1 MASILDF
8 VYDDTEEEVDKEE
21 KVISTEDGTG
31 SSSNVVP
38 ISSIKDFVYDDTED
52 NVSSV
57 ETDEILEEEY
67 IEPTMDDVLDAESM
81 VADKPISSIKDF
93 VYDDMEGT
101 GVKYKEP
108 DVNLYNAEFF
118 ELDVVQ
124 NSISTYLT
132 ARDGKSGAR
141 QEDESKEEYAERYF
155 THMRWLE
162 SNLYKTGKG
171 ITWLGKADDA
181 AKGNFAYLYT
191 AYKKMPGAFSPG
203 GGDAFSA
210 VQDYIYASVLDPVN
224 VVTLGSAMALKV
236 VGGRMA
242 GKVLLS
248 TALRNAVPRIA
259 LAGSVDTLMGAV
271 QEASIQTVE
280 QRAEGTKDGKFIDMR
295 DEKDWKLITAMGLVN
310 GTIGTGLNLLA
321 LRQGARNT
329 DYAGSLRSELDD
341 IRTDLDPNS
350 ATANNSAQNGA
361 VSTVDGVG
369 RGGTIYDPVRAQ
381 GLMDDNIERT
391 GIAGG
396 IIDSEVSEEV
406 IRSAGKLIELIP
418 DIRAVDDSELLSD
431 VIMDVVAT
439 VMQPK
444 ELDKLSPHLIGVT
457 VRVGDDEIPFEDLL
471 RLSVDSLQDR
481 IKKEGISQ
489 EEYAQMMRL
498 SVGEGG
504 RTIGAYSHAARGINK
519 ALKLTKAEQDMLDPS
534 KGEDMI
540 SYGFFKSLGMGIMSW
555 DRARRAILTSMP
567 ITTLRNIG
575 GASGYLSMESAS
587 TLLAQSMLA
596 TGRGLRAASEGR
608 FSVKGTTDG
617 VKDVVKNSFSLFGKM
632 LSYGDNRALSEL
644 ILKDHSRLANTLLRT
659 TNEAGENE
667 LGKIV
672 RGVNALNIAQDQY
685 IRSGVFVDSIERQ
698 LRTYGMDAKKIL
710 SQGKQIPAPVV
721 KKAVDDALTA
731 TFSAPAKNAVAKNLL
746 GLVEKLPFIATAE
759 FPFMRF
765 MMNAVHFQYKYS
777 FLNTFSTT
785 SKYFKYKDLLANNN
799 PAAKR
804 AGEEAAQDLGRT
816 VVGTSML
823 VAAIK
828 YRSEHQ
834 DTSLLI
840 MENEGGEQVN
850 VSALFPLP
858 AYLAVG
864 DLFYKAYAGLESD
877 EATPTIDWR
886 DFSQA
891 VLGLQ
896 KAPFSDAARFLSDFS
911 GLSSADEVS
920 MERMGETAGKFVG
933 GLVGQATTPL
943 KFVKQ
948 VLTAFDDEESIIR
961 DPNWVEGDGFWE
973 RAMNRSITEVQRN
986 VPVLSQSL
994 PARYSA
1000 TRPGPMRSDFAPASQ
1015 LTGLLTDVAPN
1026 EVEAELEKFGYKKY
1040 FITARSGNRIM
1051 DAVIK
1056 KHMSGPLNMF
1066 MEDMMNLSEYSG
1078 LSRSDKKEKIDG
1090 AISAAKKL
1098 ATILADEELH
1108 GISTTRGYSIQ
1119 QKAGWESLTAK
1130 ERGRVDARYKE
1141 LKAEYPQMI
1150 PDGGSVDSTIQ
1161 QDERWA
1167 VGTNLSKDVN

>member
-1 MASILDF
+1 M
-8 VYDDTEEEVDKEE
+8 
-21 KVISTEDGTG
+21 
-31 SSSNVVP
+31 
-38 ISSIKDFVYDDTED
+38 
-52 NVSSV
+52 
-57 ETDEILEEEY
+57 
-67 IEPTMDDVLDAESM
+67 
-81 VADKPISSIKDF
+81 
-93 VYDDMEGT
+93 
-101 GVKYKEP
+101 
-108 DVNLYNAEFF
+108 
-118 ELDVVQ
+118 
-124 NSISTYLT
+124 
-132 ARDGKSGAR
+132 
-141 QEDESKEEYAERYF
+141 
-155 THMRWLE
+155 
-162 SNLYKTGKG
+162 
-171 ITWLGKADDA
+171 
-181 AKGNFAYLYT
+181 
-191 AYKKMPGAFSPG
+191 
-203 GGDAFSA
+203 
-210 VQDYIYASVLDPVN
+210 
-224 VVTLGSAMALKV
+224 
-236 VGGRMA
+236 
-242 GKVLLS
+242 
-248 TALRNAVPRIA
+248 
-259 LAGSVDTLMGAV
+259 
-271 QEASIQTVE
+271 
-280 QRAEGTKDGKFIDMR
+280 
-295 DEKDWKLITAMGLVN
+295 
-310 GTIGTGLNLLA
+310 
-321 LRQGARNT
+321 
-329 DYAGSLRSELDD
+329 
-341 IRTDLDPNS
+341 
-350 ATANNSAQNGA
+350 
-361 VSTVDGVG
+361 
-369 RGGTIYDPVRAQ
+369 
-381 GLMDDNIERT
+381 
-391 GIAGG
+391 
-396 IIDSEVSEEV
+396 
-406 IRSAGKLIELIP
+406 
-418 DIRAVDDSELLSD
+418 
-431 VIMDVVAT
+431 
-439 VMQPK
+439 
-444 ELDKLSPHLIGVT
+444 
-457 VRVGDDEIPFEDLL
+457 
-471 RLSVDSLQDR
+471 
-481 IKKEGISQ
+481 
-489 EEYAQMMRL
+489 
-498 SVGEGG
+498 
-504 RTIGAYSHAARGINK
+504 
-519 ALKLTKAEQDMLDPS
+519 
-534 KGEDMI
+534 
-540 SYGFFKSLGMGIMSW
+540 
-555 DRARRAILTSMP
+555 
-567 ITTLRNIG
+567 
-575 GASGYLSMESAS
+575 
-587 TLLAQSMLA
+587 
-596 TGRGLRAASEGR
+596 
-608 FSVKGTTDG
+608 
-617 VKDVVKNSFSLFGKM
+617 
-632 LSYGDNRALSEL
+632 
-644 ILKDHSRLANTLLRT
+644 
-659 TNEAGENE
+659 
-667 LGKIV
+667 
-672 RGVNALNIAQDQY
+672 
-685 IRSGVFVDSIERQ
+685 
-698 LRTYGMDAKKIL
+698 
-710 SQGKQIPAPVV
+710 
-721 KKAVDDALTA
+721 DDALTA

-877 EATPTIDWR
+877 EATPTLDWR

>member
-1 MASILDF
+1 MILGGTDESEDYKNEGTGSASTI
-8 VYDDTEEEVDKEE
+8 VPTIEEEVGSLDNFVFGAGDTAIEE
-21 KVISTEDGTG
+21 EVIDE
-31 SSSNVVP
+31 VVP
-38 ISSIKDFVYDDTED
+38 DEIKPQKEQEQNTTSGSIDLSNFVYNPED
-52 NVSSV
+52 
-57 ETDEILEEEY
+57 L
-67 IEPTMDDVLDAESM
+67 
-81 VADKPISSIKDF
+81 
-93 VYDDMEGT
+93 

-118 ELDVVQ
+118 ELDTVQ

-132 ARDGKSGAR
+132 SRDGKSGAR
-141 QEDESKEEYAERYF
+141 QEGESKEEYAERYF

-191 AYKKMPGAFSPG
+191 AYKEMPGAFSEG

-329 DYAGSLRSELDD
+329 DYAGSLRSELDN

-350 ATANNSAQNGA
+350 ATANTSAQNGA

-1167 VGTNLSKDVN
+1167 VGTNLSKDIN

>member
-8 VYDDTEEEVDKEE
+8 VYDDTEEVDKEE
-21 KVISTEDGTG
+21 KVVSTEDGIG

-38 ISSIKDFVYDDTED
+38 INSIKDFVYDDTED
-52 NVSSV
+52 NASSV
-57 ETDEILEEEY
+57 ETDAILEEEY
-67 IEPTMDDVLDAESM
+67 IEPTIDDALDAESM
-81 VADKPISSIKDF
+81 VVDKPISSIKDF
-93 VYDDMEGT
+93 VYDDTEGT

-118 ELDVVQ
+118 ELDTVQ

-191 AYKKMPGAFSPG
+191 AYKEMPGAFSDG
-203 GGDAFSA
+203 GGSAFSA

-242 GKVLLS
+242 GQVLLS

-280 QRAEGTKDGKFIDMR
+280 QRAEGMKDGEFIDMR
-295 DEKDWKLITAMGLVN
+295 EEKDWKLITAMGLVN

-329 DYAGSLRSELDD
+329 DYAGSLRSELDN

-350 ATANNSAQNGA
+350 ATINNSAQNGA

-406 IRSAGKLIELIP
+406 IRSAGRLIELIP

-519 ALKLTKAEQDMLDPS
+519 ALKLTKAEQDMLDPA

-540 SYGFFKSLGMGIMSW
+540 SYGFFKSLGMGIMSL

-575 GASGYLSMESAS
+575 GASGYVSMESAS
-587 TLLAQSMLA
+587 TLLSQSMLA

-765 MMNAVHFQYKYS
+765 MMNAVQFQYKYS

-785 SKYFKYKDLLANNN
+785 SKYFKYKDLLADNN

-804 AGEEAAQDLGRT
+804 VGEEAAQDFGRT

-840 MENEGGEQVN
+840 MENDSGEQVN

-864 DLFYKAYAGLESD
+864 DLFYKAYAGLQSD
-877 EATPTIDWR
+877 EATQTIDWR

-961 DPNWVEGDGFWE
+961 DPNWVEGEGFWE
-973 RAMNRSITEVQRN
+973 RAMNRGVTEVQRN
-986 VPVLSQSL
+986 LPIVSQSL

-1000 TRPGPMRSDFAPASQ
+1000 TRPEPMRSDFAPASQ

-1090 AISAAKKL
+1090 AIADAKKL
-1098 ATILADEELH
+1098 ATILADEDLH

-1119 QKAGWESLTAK
+1119 QKASWEGMTAK
-1130 ERGRVDARYKE
+1130 DRGRVDARYRE

-1150 PDGGSVDSTIQ
+1150 PKGGTVESTIQ
-1161 QDERWA
+1161 QDKRWA
-1167 VGTNLSKDVN
+1167 VGANLSKAVN